1 MKALPLL
8 RVLPFLA
15 TVSPVLAAP
24 LDFPSASF
32 RVQIGSQATK
42 SPASGAGRPMTIDGQ
57 PHAFAGERLNSL
69 MRVTWIISPVP
80 GVGDEYVVTVHHPDE
95 EKPRTYSGVFKG
107 GYLRLVD
114 EKKLLVEIE
123 N

>member
-1 MKALPLL
+1 MKAFSLARVLPLL
-8 RVLPFLA
+8 A
-15 TVSPVLAAP
+15 AISPVLAAP

-32 RVQIGSQATK
+32 RVQIGTQATK
-42 SPASGAGRPMTIDGQ
+42 VSASAAGRPMTIDGQ
-57 PHAFAGERLNSL
+57 PHAFFGERNNTL

-80 GVGDEYVVTVHHPDE
+80 GIGDEYVITVHHPGE